1 MPISVLPPRHR
12 IESARR
18 TKIFWRAVLGSCLAF
33 VAAAVFAQEPARTV
47 ILVARP
53 GLPDPNFSEA
63 VVLVT
68 QDEHAAA
75 TGVII
80 NRPTDRSLAQ
90 LLPSERFKRFKE
102 PVFFGGP
109 VAANGLFAVF
119 SADRDPGQSI
129 AMLPGLYLAMRPD
142 TIDALIG
149 NPPRK
154 IRFFAGYSGWAPG
167 QLRVEFER
175 GDWLAVDADP
185 EIVFRK
191 DYSNL
196 WQEMVRRATAVH
208 ADADNLLR
216 RATGSRVFP
225 SSSVYAQ
232 VR

>member
-1 MPISVLPPRHR
+1 MPISATKSCRPVESVLR
-12 IESARR
+12 IRCGA
-18 TKIFWRAVLGSCLAF
+18 ALALCLAL
-33 VAAAVFAQEPARTV
+33 AASGAFAQDGARTV

-53 GLPDPNFSEA
+53 GLSDANFRES

-68 QDEHAAA
+68 QDEHTAA

-90 LLPSERFKRFKE
+90 LLPGDRFKRFDE

-119 SADRDPGQSI
+119 FADRDPGQSL
-129 AMLPGLYLAMRPD
+129 AMLPGLYFAIRPD

-149 NPPRK
+149 NPPPR

-167 QLRVEFER
+167 QLRAEFER
-175 GDWLAVDADP
+175 GDWLAVDADA
-185 EIVFRK
+185 EVVFRK
-191 DYSNL
+191 DSANL

-208 ADADNLLR
+208 A
-216 RATGSRVFP
+216 SRPVHTLAGIP
-225 SSSVYAQ
+225 
-232 VR
+232 

>member
-1 MPISVLPPRHR
+1 MSISTQHPSRR
-12 IESARR
+12 FETAGR
-18 TKIFWRAVLGSCLAF
+18 TKIHRCAAMALCAALAT
-33 VAAAVFAQEPARTV
+33 ASVFAQESARTL

-53 GLPDPNFSEA
+53 GLPDPNFRET

-68 QDEHAAA
+68 QDDRAAA

-90 LLPSERFKRFKE
+90 LLPGERFKRFNE
-102 PVFFGGP
+102 PVLFGGP
-109 VAANGLFAVF
+109 VAANELFAVF
-119 SADRDPGQSI
+119 SADRDPDQSI

-149 NPPRK
+149 NPPQR
-154 IRFFAGYSGWAPG
+154 IRFFSGYSGWAPG
-167 QLRVEFER
+167 QLRAELER
-175 GDWLAVDADP
+175 GDWLAVDAEADV
-185 EIVFRK
+185 VFRK

-208 ADADNLLR
+208 ADAGLPR
-216 RATGSRVFP
+216 RVTGLRVFE

-232 VR
+232 AR

>member
-1 MPISVLPPRHR
+1 MPT
-12 IESARR
+12 SARHPGR
-18 TKIFWRAVLGSCLAF
+18 CREAAGQKKIRRCAALALCLAF
-33 VAAAVFAQEPARTV
+33 AAAAAFAQQPAKTV

-53 GLPDPNFSEA
+53 GLPDSNFSET

-80 NRPTDRSLAQ
+80 NRATDRSLAQ
-90 LLPSERFKRFKE
+90 LIPGERFKRFSE

-119 SADRDPGQSI
+119 SGDRDPGQSI

-149 NPPRK
+149 NPPRR

-167 QLRVEFER
+167 QLRAEFER

-185 EIVFRK
+185 DIVFRK

-196 WQEMVRRATAVH
+196 WQEMVRQATAVH
-208 ADADNLLR
+208 ADADLFR
-216 RATGSRVFP
+216 RVIGRRVSP
-225 SSSVYAQ
+225 SPSVYA
-232 VR
+232 RAR

>member
-1 MPISVLPPRHR
+1 M
-12 IESARR
+12 
-18 TKIFWRAVLGSCLAF
+18 
-33 VAAAVFAQEPARTV
+33 

-53 GLPDPNFSEA
+53 GLPDSNFRET

-80 NRPTDRSLAQ
+80 NRPTDHSLAQ
-90 LLPSERFKRFKE
+90 MLPGERFKRFNE

-129 AMLPGLYLAMRPD
+129 AMLPGLYLAVRPD

-167 QLRVEFER
+167 QLRAEFER
-175 GDWLAVDADP
+175 GDWLAVDADAD
-185 EIVFRK
+185 IVFRK

-208 ADADNLLR
+208 A
-216 RATGSRVFP
+216 RAGRPPAVHKLA
-225 SSSVYAQ
+225 SVP
-232 VR
+232 

>member
-1 MPISVLPPRHR
+1 MPD
-12 IESARR
+12 A
-18 TKIFWRAVLGSCLAF
+18 
-33 VAAAVFAQEPARTV
+33 
-47 ILVARP
+47 
-53 GLPDPNFSEA
+53 NFRET

-68 QDEHAAA
+68 QDERAAA

-90 LLPSERFKRFKE
+90 LLPGERFKRFKE

-119 SADRDPGQSI
+119 FGDPDPGQSI

-142 TIDALIG
+142 TIDALIS

-167 QLRVEFER
+167 QLRAEFER
-175 GDWLAVDADP
+175 GDWLAVDADADV
-185 EIVFRK
+185 VFRQ

-196 WQEMVRRATAVH
+196 WQEMVRRATAIH
-208 ADADNLLR
+208 ADAALSR
-216 RATGSRVFP
+216 RLTSLRVFP
-225 SSSVYAQ
+225 NPSVYAQ

>member
-1 MPISVLPPRHR
+1 MPTSTPHPCRR
-12 IESARR
+12 ARSAGW
-18 TKIFWRAVLGSCLAF
+18 TKILWRAVLALCLVSVA
-33 VAAAVFAQEPARTV
+33 VAALAQEPGRTV

-53 GLPDPNFSEA
+53 GLPDLNFRET

-68 QDEHAAA
+68 QDEHAQA

-90 LLPSERFKRFKE
+90 LLPGERFKRFSE

-119 SADRDPGQSI
+119 FADRDPGQSI
-129 AMLPGLYLAMRPD
+129 AILPGLYLAMRPD
-142 TIDALIG
+142 TIDALIS
-149 NPPRK
+149 NPPQR

-167 QLRVEFER
+167 QLRAEFER
-175 GDWLAVDADP
+175 GDWLAVDADA
-185 EIVFRK
+185 EVVFRK

-208 ADADNLLR
+208 A
-216 RATGSRVFP
+216 RANRPP
-225 SSSVYAQ
+225 SAHELASVP
-232 VR
+232 